1 MTIKE
6 LAQAISPDIDLFI
19 RFNGD
24 ELVYSQPIAA
34 IVGDIIIDHIEADTS
49 ADGATVQR
57 CNYTPLQN
65 CNPLKKRA
73 NRYALTSSNG

>member
-6 LAQAISPDIDLFI
+6 LAQTINPGIDLFI

-34 IVGDIIIDHIEADTS
+34 IVDDIIIDHIEADTS
-49 ADGATVQR
+49 TDGATVQL
-57 CNYTPLQN
+57 YAVAKLQ
-65 CNPLKKRA
+65 PIKKE
-73 NRYALTSSNG
+73 G

>member
-24 ELVYSQPIAA
+24 ELVYSQP
-34 IVGDIIIDHIEADTS
+34 S
-49 ADGATVQR
+49 WPPR
-57 CNYTPLQN
+57 
-65 CNPLKKRA
+65 
-73 NRYALTSSNG
+73 

>member
-6 LAQAISPDIDLFI
+6 LAQTINPDIDLFI

-34 IVGDIIIDHIEADTS
+34 IVDDIIIDHIEASTS
-49 ADGATVQR
+49 ADSATVQTAQQ
-57 CNYTPLQN
+57 CNYTP
-65 CNPLKKRA
+65 
-73 NRYALTSSNG
+73 

>member
-6 LAQAISPDIDLFI
+6 LAQTINPDIDLFI

-34 IVGDIIIDHIEADTS
+34 IVDDIIIDHIEANTS
-49 ADGATVQR
+49 ADGATAQLYAAVK
-57 CNYTPLQN
+57 LQ
-65 CNPLKKRA
+65 PVKKE
-73 NRYALTSSNG
+73 G

>member
-6 LAQAISPDIDLFI
+6 LAQTINPDIDLFI

-34 IVGDIIIDHIEADTS
+34 IVDDIIIDHIEAGTG
-49 ADGATVQR
+49 ADGATVQL
-57 CNYTPLQN
+57 YAAVKLQ
-65 CNPLKKRA
+65 PVKKE
-73 NRYALTSSNG
+73 G

>member
-6 LAQAISPDIDLFI
+6 LAQTINPDIDLFI

-34 IVGDIIIDHIEADTS
+34 IVDDIIIDHIEANTS
-49 ADGATVQR
+49 TGGATVQL
-57 CNYTPLQN
+57 YAAVKPQ
-65 CNPLKKRA
+65 PVKKE
-73 NRYALTSSNG
+73 G

>member
-6 LAQAISPDIDLFI
+6 LAQTINPDIDLFI

-24 ELVYSQPIAA
+24 ELVY
-34 IVGDIIIDHIEADTS
+34 
-49 ADGATVQR
+49 
-57 CNYTPLQN
+57 

>member
-6 LAQAISPDIDLFI
+6 LAQTINSDIDLFI

-34 IVGDIIIDHIEADTS
+34 IVDDIIIDHIEADTS
-49 ADGATVQR
+49 ADGATVQL
-57 CNYTPLQN
+57 YAAVKLQ
-65 CNPLKKRA
+65 PIKKE
-73 NRYALTSSNG
+73 G

>member
-34 IVGDIIIDHIEADTS
+34 IVDDIIIIDHIEADTS
-49 ADGATVQR
+49 TDGATVQL
-57 CNYTPLQN
+57 YAVAKLQ
-65 CNPLKKRA
+65 PIKKE
-73 NRYALTSSNG
+73 G